1 MTAKELAVE
10 AFETC
15 DHAGMIC
22 MQCAEGAIKA
32 AIEQE
37 RMRWLCEAYHQDGDL
52 GRLWEGAPS
61 SLTFSA

>member
-1 MTAKELAVE
+1 MTAKELAIE

-15 DHAGMIC
+15 EHAGMIC
-22 MQCAEGAIKA
+22 MQCAEAAIKA

-37 RMRWLCEAYHQDGDL
+37 RMRWLCEVHPQDTDL
-52 GRLWEGAPS
+52 GLLWEGAPS

>member
-1 MTAKELAVE
+1 MTAKELAIE

-15 DHAGMIC
+15 EHAGMIC

-37 RMRWLCEAYHQDGDL
+37 RMRWL
-52 GRLWEGAPS
+52 
-61 SLTFSA
+61 